1 MKAYQSLDELLAE
14 LPGLAAQARDKL
26 RGHDGLFLIELKEG
40 RRVWLRLLDGELIV
54 SDSASG
60 APDCTVRADGETVLR
75 LMAGELSPMRALVT
89 RRVTARGDVGRLTRL
104 IQLML

>member
-1 MKAYQSLDELLAE
+1 MKAYQTLDELLDE

-40 RRVWLRLLDGELIV
+40 RRIWLRLLDGELIV
-54 SDSASG
+54 ADSASD
-60 APDCTVRADGETVLR
+60 APDCTVRADGETVLQ
-75 LMAGELSPMRALVT
+75 LMSGELSPMRALLT

-104 IQLML
+104 IQLMV